1 MNEQEDLYAQYE
13 DAFFALLM
21 NEVAEAEG
29 QELLKKNEQLLAD
42 PNAAVPEAVSKRCLR
57 TIEKSC
63 RKARFQRN
71 KQTMLRKLNRVALWI
86 LVPLLLFVG
95 VFAASETVRVKTLNY
110 LIEEFDV
117 GTAFFFRNDPNTEP
131 AQDFSATDFTE
142 AVQKYIPAE
151 YSLAFKNANELSC
164 ILYYV
169 SDSGEEITASEYQL
183 EDIDASVIL
192 DTENAEVQNGVISG
206 QEVVL
211 IYKDDSYQVVWIIKD
226 AQMMYAVSG
235 SKDIED
241 VINNLAENLISAS

>member
-71 KQTMLRKLNRVALWI
+71 MQTVLRKLNRVALWI
-86 LVPLLLFVG
+86 LVPMLLFVG

-117 GTAFFFRNDPNTEP
+117 GTAFFFRNDPNAEP
-131 AQDFSATDFTE
+131 TQDFSATDFTE
-142 AVQKYIPAE
+142 AVHLRGPQFR
-151 YSLAFKNANELSC
+151 L
-164 ILYYV
+164 
-169 SDSGEEITASEYQL
+169 
-183 EDIDASVIL
+183 
-192 DTENAEVQNGVISG
+192 
-206 QEVVL
+206 
-211 IYKDDSYQVVWIIKD
+211 
-226 AQMMYAVSG
+226 
-235 SKDIED
+235 
-241 VINNLAENLISAS
+241 

>member
-71 KQTMLRKLNRVALWI
+71 MQTVLRKLNRVALWI
-86 LVPLLLFVG
+86 LVPMLLFVG

-117 GTAFFFRNDPNTEP
+117 GTAFFFRNDPNAEP
-131 AQDFSATDFTE
+131 TQDFSATDFTE

-151 YSLAFKNANELSC
+151 YSLAFKNADNISC
-164 ILYYV
+164 TLYFV
-169 SDSGEEITASEYQL
+169 NDTSKEIEASEYHL
-183 EDIDASVIL
+183 EYIDVTVIL
-192 DTENAEVQNGVISG
+192 DTENTNVQNTVING
-206 QEVVL
+206 QDVL
-211 IYKDDSYQVVWIIKD
+211 IIRKDGSYQVSWVINSAQKMYAISGSEDIKD
-226 AQMMYAVSG
+226 
-235 SKDIED
+235 
-241 VINNLAENLISAS
+241 VIVNLVEKLTSAS

>member
-86 LVPLLLFVG
+86 LVPLLLFAG

-117 GTAFFFRNDPNTEP
+117 GTTFYFQNDPNSDVP
-131 AQDFSATDFTE
+131 QNFSPIDFSET
-142 AVQKYIPAE
+142 VQKHIPAE

>member
-86 LVPLLLFVG
+86 LVPLLLFAG

-117 GTAFFFRNDPNTEP
+117 GTTFYFQNDPI
-131 AQDFSATDFTE
+131 DFSET
-142 AVQKYIPAE
+142 VQKHIPAE

>member
-71 KQTMLRKLNRVALWI
+71 KQTMLRNLNRVALWI

-117 GTAFFFRNDPNTEP
+117 GTTFYFQHHPNTESS
-131 AQDFSATDFTE
+131 QEFLITRFSE
-142 AVQKYIPAE
+142 AVQKYIPNE
-151 YSLAFKNANELSC
+151 YSLTFKSSDEISC
-164 ILYYV
+164 DLYYIN
-169 SDSGEEITASEYQL
+169 DSGEELTVSEYFL
-183 EDIDASVIL
+183 ENIDATVIL
-192 DTENAEVQNGVISG
+192 DTENANVQDIIINGQKVTA
-206 QEVVL
+206 
-211 IYKDDSYQVVWIIKD
+211 IYKENFYQIAWLNNDSQTMCTLSGKDNIKD
-226 AQMMYAVSG
+226 
-235 SKDIED
+235 
-241 VINNLAENLISAS
+241 VIVNLAEKLISAS

>member
-42 PNAAVPEAVSKRCLR
+42 PNADVPEAVSKRCLR

-71 KQTMLRKLNRVALWI
+71 MQTVLRKLNRVALWI
-86 LVPLLLFVG
+86 LVPMLLFVG

-117 GTAFFFRNDPNTEP
+117 GTAFFFRNDPNAEP
-131 AQDFSATDFTE
+131 TQDFSATDFTE

-151 YSLAFKNANELSC
+151 YSLAFKNADNISC
-164 ILYYV
+164 TLYFV
-169 SDSGEEITASEYQL
+169 NDTSKEIEASEYHL
-183 EDIDASVIL
+183 EYIDVTVIL
-192 DTENAEVQNGVISG
+192 DTENANVQNTVING
-206 QEVVL
+206 QDVL
-211 IYKDDSYQVVWIIKD
+211 IIRID
-226 AQMMYAVSG
+226 
-235 SKDIED
+235 
-241 VINNLAENLISAS
+241 

>member
-71 KQTMLRKLNRVALWI
+71 MQTVLRKLNRVALWI
-86 LVPLLLFVG
+86 LVPMLLFVG

-117 GTAFFFRNDPNTEP
+117 GTAFFFRNDPNAEP
-131 AQDFSATDFTE
+131 TQDFSATDFTE

-151 YSLAFKNANELSC
+151 YSLAFKNADNISC
-164 ILYYV
+164 TLYFV
-169 SDSGEEITASEYQL
+169 NDTSKEIEASEYHL
-183 EDIDASVIL
+183 EYIDVTVIL
-192 DTENAEVQNGVISG
+192 DTENANVQNTVING
-206 QEVVL
+206 QDVL
-211 IYKDDSYQVVWIIKD
+211 IIRKDGSYQV
-226 AQMMYAVSG
+226 S
-235 SKDIED
+235 
-241 VINNLAENLISAS
+241 

>member
-86 LVPLLLFVG
+86 LVPLLLFAG

-117 GTAFFFRNDPNTEP
+117 GTAFFFRNDPNAEP
-131 AQDFSATDFTE
+131 AQTFSDTDFTE

-151 YSLAFKNANELSC
+151 YSLAFKNANEISC
-164 ILYYV
+164 SLYYV
-169 SDSGEEITASEYQL
+169 SSSGEEITASKYRL
-183 EDIDASVIL
+183 ENIDATVVL
-192 DTENAEVQNGVISG
+192 DTENANVQNTVIND
-206 QEVVL
+206 QDVL
-211 IYKDDSYQVVWIIKD
+211 IIYKNGSYQVSWIIKD
-226 AQMMYAVSG
+226 AQTMYAVSG
-235 SKDIED
+235 SEDIKDI
-241 VINNLAENLISAS
+241 INNLAEDLISAS

>member
-29 QELLKKNEQLLAD
+29 QALLKKNEQLLAD

-142 AVQKYIPAE
+142 AVQKYIPTE
-151 YSLAFKNANELSC
+151 YSLAFKNTNELSHV
-164 ILYYV
+164 LYYV
-169 SDSGEEITASEYQL
+169 SDSGEEITASKYQL
-183 EDIDASVIL
+183 ESIDASVIL
-192 DTENAEVQNGVISG
+192 DTENANIQNTIING
-206 QEVVL
+206 QAAML
-211 IYKDDSYQVVWIIKD
+211 IYKNDSYQVAWIVKD
-226 AQMMYAVSG
+226 TQTMYAVSG
-235 SKDIED
+235 SENIKD

>member
-42 PNAAVPEAVSKRCLR
+42 PNAAVPEAVSKRCLH

-71 KQTMLRKLNRVALWI
+71 MQTVLRKLNRVALWI
-86 LVPLLLFVG
+86 LVPMLLFVG

-117 GTAFFFRNDPNTEP
+117 GTAFFFRNDPNAEP
-131 AQDFSATDFTE
+131 AQTFSDTDFTE
-142 AVQKYIPAE
+142 AVRKCIPAE
-151 YSLAFKNANELSC
+151 YSLVFKNTDEISR
-164 ILYYV
+164 ILYYM
-169 SDSGEEITASEYQL
+169 SDSGEEITASEYLL
-183 EDIDASVIL
+183 ENIDATVVL
-192 DTENAEVQNGVISG
+192 DTEHAKVQTAAIGG
-206 QEVVL
+206 QEVML
-211 IYKDDSYQVVWIIKD
+211 IFKEGFYQVAWIVKD
-226 AQMMYAVSG
+226 AQKMYAISG
-235 SKDIED
+235 SEDIKDI
-241 VINNLAENLISAS
+241 INNLAEDLISAS

>member
-71 KQTMLRKLNRVALWI
+71 MQTVLRKLNRVALWI
-86 LVPLLLFVG
+86 LVPMLLFVG

-117 GTAFFFRNDPNTEP
+117 GTAFFFRNDPNAEP
-131 AQDFSATDFTE
+131 TQDFSATDFTE

-151 YSLAFKNANELSC
+151 YSLAFKNADNISC
-164 ILYYV
+164 TLYFV
-169 SDSGEEITASEYQL
+169 NDTSKEIEASEYHL
-183 EDIDASVIL
+183 EYIDVTVIL
-192 DTENAEVQNGVISG
+192 DTENANVQNTVING
-206 QEVVL
+206 QDVL
-211 IYKDDSYQVVWIIKD
+211 IIRKDGSYQVSWVINSAQKMNAISGSEDIKD
-226 AQMMYAVSG
+226 
-235 SKDIED
+235 
-241 VINNLAENLISAS
+241 VIVNLVEKLTSAS